1 LKDRFVA
8 PLADLLKAY
17 RNSSD
22 TLRKLK
28 QLSRNYSQETI
39 DAIGESVQ
47 LINTSLEGMRRITD
61 TMFEYSQA
69 KYHANRFV

>member
-1 LKDRFVA
+1 
-8 PLADLLKAY
+8 
-17 RNSSD
+17 
-22 TLRKLK
+22 
-28 QLSRNYSQETI
+28 NYSQETI

-69 KYHANRFV
+69 QYLAASCVLNYYGKCAQGFSLSSHYPLSFLS